1 MDERRAEDNPT
12 FDSYRANVAQVYN
25 SPLRVSYDEGVFVGY
40 RGYDRAGTEPMYPF
54 GYGLSYTTFD
64 YANLKMERLDDGN
77 VVVSFE
83 VTNTGRFAGSEVA
96 QLYVG
101 DEVAS
106 VPRPEKELK
115 GYEKVRLEPGE
126 TKSVEIRLSPD
137 AFAFYDMNRHDFVVE
152 PGDFTISVGASSRDI
167 RLSEKIR
174 ID

>member
-1 MDERRAEDNPT
+1 MLFR
-12 FDSYRANVAQVYN
+12 S
-25 SPLRVSYDEGVFVGY
+25 
-40 RGYDRAGTEPMYPF
+40 YPF

-115 GYEKVRLEPGE
+115 GYEKVRNTGNEKCGDSSVTGRLCFLRYEP
-126 TKSVEIRLSPD
+126 P
-137 AFAFYDMNRHDFVVE
+137 
-152 PGDFTISVGASSRDI
+152 
-167 RLSEKIR
+167 
-174 ID
+174 